1 MCNNRGYRFLFYIS
15 PHILALKQAKAYNH
29 DYMLWPASNAERML
43 VDAFG
48 VEDLKITLKRLKLKG
63 YFNNKHDNLV
73 INKILLYLEQVGRNN
88 EKSLKYLNDKSKLHK
103 SLDTIKTINTDESI
117 LHMKMEFNRVFGDFL
132 AKLNAVRLL
141 WK

>member
-1 MCNNRGYRFLFYIS
+1 
-15 PHILALKQAKAYNH
+15 
-29 DYMLWPASNAERML
+29 MLWPASNAERML